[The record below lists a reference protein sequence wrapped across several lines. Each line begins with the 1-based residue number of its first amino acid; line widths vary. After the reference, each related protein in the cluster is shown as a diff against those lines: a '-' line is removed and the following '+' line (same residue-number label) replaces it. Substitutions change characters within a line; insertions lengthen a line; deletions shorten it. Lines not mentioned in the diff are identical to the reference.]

1 MLHPEIPTAG
11 PSPIVAK
18 LRAVADLIEDAERVN
33 VPAPQTVSVGT
44 ASDTPFLIMGKF
56 EDVDEWGL
64 YLETPVE
71 RYTTDGGDG
80 QRDFID
86 TESDLPGT
94 DYGIHVKVTTNR
106 PHVCEPVT

>member
-44 ASDTPFLIMGKF
+44 ASDAPFLIMRNF

-71 RYTTDGGDG
+71 RYSTGSH
-80 QRDFID
+80 DFIS
-86 TESDLPGT
+86 TESSLPGT
-94 DYGIHVKVTTNR
+94 DYGISVKVTTNR

>member
-18 LRAVADLIEDAERVN
+18 LRAVADLIEDAARVN
-33 VPAPQTVSVGT
+33 VPPPQTVSLGT
-44 ASDTPFLIMGKF
+44 ANDTPFLIMGKF

-64 YLETPVE
+64 YLEAPVE
-71 RYTTDGGDG
+71 RYTFASTRGD
-80 QRDFID
+80 RDVIS
-86 TESDLPGT
+86 TESSLPGT
-94 DYGIHVKVTTNR
+94 DYGIRVKVTTNR

>member
-1 MLHPEIPTAG
+1 MLTPEIPTAG

-44 ASDTPFLIMGKF
+44 ASDRSFLIMCAF

-64 YLETPVE
+64 YLEAPVE
-71 RYTTDGGDG
+71 RYLGLDGAH
-80 QRDFID
+80 DFID

-94 DYGIHVKVTTNR
+94 DYGIRVKVTTNR

>member
-18 LRAVADLIEDAERVN
+18 LRAVADLIEDAARVN
-33 VPAPQTVSVGT
+33 VPPPQSVSVGT
-44 ASDTPFLIMGKF
+44 WSEPCLIMAKF

-71 RYTTDGGDG
+71 RYSNNDRTH
-80 QRDFID
+80 DFID

-94 DYGIHVKVTTNR
+94 DYGIRVKVTTNR

>member
-1 MLHPEIPTAG
+1 MLTPEIPTAR

-44 ASDTPFLIMGKF
+44 ANRPFLIMRAF

-71 RYTTDGGDG
+71 RHTFAGPTGD
-80 QRDFID
+80 RDVIS
-86 TESDLPGT
+86 TESSLPGT
-94 DYGIHVKVTTNR
+94 DYGISVKVTTNR

>member
-18 LRAVADLIEDAERVN
+18 LRAVADLIEDAARVN
-33 VPAPQTVSVGT
+33 VPPPQSVSVGT
-44 ASDTPFLIMGKF
+44 WNEPTLIMSDF

-64 YLETPVE
+64 YLEAPVE
-71 RYTTDGGDG
+71 RYTTTGT
-80 QRDFID
+80 DFID

-94 DYGIHVKVTTNR
+94 DYGIRVKVTTNR

>member
-1 MLHPEIPTAG
+1 MLTPEIPTAG
-11 PSPIVAK
+11 PSPIVAR

-44 ASDTPFLIMGKF
+44 ASDRSFLIMCAF

-64 YLETPVE
+64 YLEAPVE
-71 RYTTDGGDG
+71 RHTNTGT
-80 QRDFID
+80 DFID

-94 DYGIHVKVTTNR
+94 DYGIRVKVTTNR